1 MYAMYF
7 SLEVWNRLEELLSFM
22 SEMSKEC
29 CAENFDKKSISTLGI
44 QRQKMYT
51 SYIHRSLRTKKTYRF
66 KSRPL
71 DSTISARIDFCE
83 IESFWNVIAQYI
95 LYSYH

>member
-51 SYIHRSLRTKKTYRF
+51 S
-66 KSRPL
+66 
-71 DSTISARIDFCE
+71 
-83 IESFWNVIAQYI
+83 
-95 LYSYH
+95 